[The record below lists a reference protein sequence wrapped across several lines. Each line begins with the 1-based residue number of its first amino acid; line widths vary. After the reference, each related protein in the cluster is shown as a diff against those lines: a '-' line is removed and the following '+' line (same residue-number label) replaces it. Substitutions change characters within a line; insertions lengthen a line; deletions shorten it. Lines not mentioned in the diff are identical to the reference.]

1 MRFASIRAPKQ
12 DDVRVFDLAIRTG
25 PASRSE
31 NRRQTGDARGV
42 SSPVTTVDIVRAHDG
57 ANELLGDV
65 VQLVDGL
72 GAAEHTEIAVIFLS
86 DRLAERGRD
95 AVHRLIPGSRAMSAI
110 VTDERLGQT
119 SVSGRRHG
127 RLQTAISRQILSL

>member
-31 NRRQTGDARGV
+31 NRRQTGDARSV

-57 ANELLGDV
+57 ANELLGDI
-65 VQLVDGL
+65 VQLVDSL
-72 GAAEHTEIAVIFLS
+72 GAAEHAKVAVIFLS
-86 DRLAERGRD
+86 DRLAKRCRH
-95 AVHRLIPGSRAMSAI
+95 AVKRFVPGSRAMGAI
-110 VTDERLGQT
+110 VADERLGQAC
-119 SVSGRRHG
+119 VS
-127 RLQTAISRQILSL
+127 